1 MPKINRLAAM
11 VAVCLLVSSV
21 PVATAGNKK
30 GDKLQVQ
37 GAQAETVRD
46 YDKALDFYEQA
57 VAADPTDSGY
67 LLSLRRVRF
76 AAAQMHVD
84 RGQKLRGGGKL
95 EEALAEFQRAFTIDP
110 ASAIAEQEMRRT
122 NQMIEREKKRNAEP
136 GAEEA
141 KPEERGLTP
150 AELARKEA
158 EKRSA
163 SILGVPELKPL
174 SREITGLKIVNQ
186 PTKTL
191 YETLGKLTGIN
202 VIFDSE
208 YQDQKRH
215 TLDLN
220 RTTLDEA
227 LDYVSLLTKTYWKP
241 LSANAIFVTTDNV
254 TKRRDY
260 EEMVTRIF
268 YLQNLTSAQELNEV
282 MTGMRTVTDV
292 RKVFPIASQS
302 AIVVRGTVD
311 QVALAEKI
319 LMDLDRP
326 KPEVVVD
333 VIVMEANRGK
343 TRDIAMTPVSGGK
356 NGLAASIAFAPNST
370 TGGTGTTIPLN
381 TIGSLTAGDWSV
393 AMPGY
398 LVQALMKDSS
408 TKVLTTPQVRATDGQ
423 KATLRLGDRYP
434 YATGSFQAGMGGV
447 GVNPMVQ
454 TQFQFAEVGVN
465 VDLTPRIHAGE
476 EVSMQVEF
484 EISNI
489 RERIDV
495 GGLTQPVIGQRK
507 VNHIIRVKEGEITLI
522 GGLMQATQSKTR
534 SGVPWLMNLPG
545 IGRFFSSESLENN
558 NSDLLVALVPHIVRS
573 PDIQADSVRTIA
585 TGTES
590 IYKLSYTQPKEAKEA
605 KPAKPQGPEV
615 RPPGGPAGLP
625 TAAPKS
631 VAPAPVGDAPRS
643 EPPSPL
649 SATPPPVQGNLEL
662 SQAVPGLG
670 RPAAGPGTPVLA
682 LRASS
687 AEVVTNAIVQV
698 NVQIDNVTELFSAP
712 MRIKYDNKVLKLMEI
727 SRGDFL
733 GGDGQQVTFSETKAE
748 QTGAAIIGMNRVPGA
763 GGISG
768 SGNLVTLKFQAIG
781 KGVSAISF
789 EELTL
794 RDARLQSIT
803 VTPPSTTISVK

>member
-1 MPKINRLAAM
+1 MPKINHLAAF
-11 VAVCLLVSSV
+11 VAVCLLAASL
-21 PVATAGNKK
+21 PMAMAKNKK
-30 GDKLQVQ
+30 GDRLQAL
-37 GAQAETVRD
+37 GALAEGVRD
-46 YDKALDFYEQA
+46 YDKALDMYEQA
-57 VAADPTDSGY
+57 VASDPAETGY

-76 AAAQMHVD
+76 AAGQMHVD
-84 RGQKLRGGGKL
+84 RGQKLRSQGKL
-95 EEALAEFQRAFTIDP
+95 DEALAEFQRAFTIDP

-122 NQMIEREKKRNAEP
+122 NQMIEREKKRMAEP
-136 GAEEA
+136 GAKDETGET
-141 KPEERGLTP
+141 RGLTP
-150 AELARKEA
+150 AEVARKDA
-158 EKRSA
+158 EKRNS
-163 SILGVPELKPL
+163 SIQGVPELKPI
-174 SREITGLKIVNQ
+174 SREVTGLKIVNQ

-208 YQDQKRH
+208 YSDTKRH

-227 LDYVSLLTKTYWKP
+227 LDYISLLTKTFWKP
-241 LSANAIFVTTDNV
+241 LSANAIFVTQDNV

-311 QVALAEKI
+311 QIGLAEKI
-319 LMDLDRP
+319 LMDLDKP
-326 KPEVVVD
+326 KAEVVVD
-333 VIVMEANRGK
+333 VIVMEANKSK
-343 TRDIAMTPVSGGK
+343 TRDLAMSPMSGGK
-356 NGLAASIAFAPNST
+356 AGL
-370 TGGTGTTIPLN
+370 GGT
-381 TIGSLTAGDWSV
+381 LTYAPGGATSSSVTLGGLKNWSASDWSV
-393 AMPGY
+393 TMPSY
-398 LVQALMKDSS
+398 LVQALMKDTS
-408 TKVLTTPQVRATDGQ
+408 TRVLTTPQVRATDGQ

-434 YATGSFQAGMGGV
+434 YATGSFQSGVGSV
-447 GVNPMVQ
+447 GVNALVQ

-507 VNHIIRVKEGEITLI
+507 VNHIIRVKEGEVTLI
-522 GGLMQATQSKTR
+522 GGLMQATSSKTR

-545 IGRFFSSESLENN
+545 IGRFFSSESLEDS

-573 PDIQADSVRTIA
+573 PDIQPESMRTIA

-590 IYKLSYTQPKEAKEA
+590 IYKLTYAPNPDDT
-605 KPAKPQGPEV
+605 PAKPKPQTV
-615 RPPGGPAGLP
+615 KPPTGPAGLP
-625 TAAPKS
+625 MAPS
-631 VAPAPVGDAPRS
+631 RMVPAVKPPSPGGDAPRS
-643 EPPSPL
+643 DPPAPL
-649 SATPPPVQGNLEL
+649 SATPPPVQGNLDL
-662 SQAVPGLG
+662 SQTVPGLG
-670 RPAAGPGTPVLA
+670 RPAAGPGSPVLA
-682 LRASS
+682 LRASA
-687 AEVVTNAIVQV
+687 AEVAANATVTV

-712 MRIKYDNKVLKLMEI
+712 MRIKYDPKVLKLVDV
-727 SRGDFL
+727 SRGDFMA
-733 GGDGQQVTFSETKAE
+733 GDGQQVTFSETKAE
-748 QTGAAIIGMNRVPGA
+748 DVGAAIISMNRVPGA

-781 KGVSAISF
+781 KGTSAISF
-789 EELTL
+789 EDLTL
-794 RDARLQSIT
+794 RDARLQPIS
-803 VTPPSTTISVK
+803 VTPPSTSILVK